1 MSLCINPL
9 CPQPA
14 HPENSHNVICQACG
28 SGLLLQGQYRVM
40 RLLSSNSGFGLVYEA
55 YQQDQPKIL
64 KVLKRD
70 RSENPKV
77 LSLFRKEAEVLSQLD
92 HPGVP
97 LVEADGY
104 FVYRPKEGPPLH
116 CIVMEKI
123 DGPNLLQWMQQ
134 QGNHPIGERQAFQW
148 LHQLTEILRRVHQH
162 NYFHRDIKP
171 DNIMLRSSGQLV
183 LVDFGAAREMSQ
195 TYLAQVG
202 SLGVTTISSAGY
214 TPPEQEQGQAVP
226 QSDFYALGR
235 TIIFLLTG
243 RSPNDTALYDPM
255 LNMFNWRPYAPVISA
270 DFANLLDSLVS
281 PRVIDRPKTAQE
293 LLDRLQK
300 LSLSQF
306 MHQGDEVALHAI
318 TSPPVINSTTHA
330 SGLRIPDQMP
340 DPAAAP
346 NPKTTSKSSAS
357 VTYWTWLIAGGIGL
371 AAIAF
376 IGLGIW
382 SRQRSQPATPSAQ
395 SIDPAPATPS
405 EQTAPTIRVQLLS
418 TLTAHDN
425 SINDLRLM
433 ADERR
438 FFSASA
444 DNTIRLWNLST
455 GEVLQTFIGHET
467 FVNTIVLS
475 PDERTLYSGSADGAM
490 LAWDPNTGDQR
501 AAFVGHDG
509 PVNTLD
515 RNPDGRL
522 LVSGASDGTIKIW
535 ETDTQALV
543 NTLAGHQGAVNT
555 LLITDDG
562 QRIISGGTDHTI
574 RVWNLQTGEA
584 IAVLEGHESYINAI
598 AASPD
603 GRYLFSASADN
614 TLKRWDLG
622 TGEVLNTMTDHT
634 SYLNVLTM
642 SRNGQVVASGSADE
656 TVRLWD
662 VATGELQATYTNFDM
677 PIDHI
682 LLPSDKQIVTASGE
696 NSAIKTWNLQP

>member
-1 MSLCINPL
+1 MSLCINPD

-28 SGLLLQGQYRVM
+28 SGLLLQGRYRVM
-40 RLLSSNSGFGLVYEA
+40 RLLSSSSGFGMVYEA

-70 RSENPKV
+70 RSENSKV
-77 LSLFRKEAEVLSQLD
+77 LSLFKKEAEVLSQLQ

-104 FVYRPKEGPPLH
+104 FVYRPQDGPPLH

-148 LHQLTEILRRVHQH
+148 LFHLVEILRRVHQH

-171 DNIMLRSSGQLV
+171 DNIMLRASGQLV

-255 LNMFNWRPYAPVISA
+255 LNTFHWRPYATNISA
-270 DFANLLDSLVS
+270 DFANLLDTLVS
-281 PRVIDRPKTAQE
+281 PRVIDRPRTAQE
-293 LLDRLQK
+293 ILDRLHQ

-306 MHQGDEVALHAI
+306 IHQGNESVLHAV
-318 TSPPVINSTTHA
+318 TSPPPDDITQA
-330 SGLRIPDQMP
+330 SGFQMP
-340 DPAAAP
+340 LRPGH
-346 NPKTTSKSSAS
+346 SSAPVNAQS
-357 VTYWTWLIAGGIGL
+357 STVSNSRLTYWTWLIAGGVVL
-371 AAIAF
+371 AAIAMM
-376 IGLGIW
+376 GLGMW
-382 SRQRSQPATPSAQ
+382 GRQRSQLSPSAA
-395 SIDPAPATPS
+395 SPADPPLAADPAVPV
-405 EQTAPTIRVQLLS
+405 TAAQLLR

-425 SINDLRLM
+425 SINALKLM
-433 ADERR
+433 SDERR

-444 DNTIRLWNLST
+444 DNTLRLWDLST
-455 GEVLQTFIGHET
+455 GEVLQTFTGHDT
-467 FVNTIVLS
+467 FVNAIALS
-475 PDERTLYSGSADGAM
+475 PDERTLYSGSADGRI
-490 LAWDPNTGDQR
+490 LAWNPATGEQR
-501 AAFVGHDG
+501 AAFAGHAG

-515 RNPDGRL
+515 RNPDGSL
-522 LVSGASDGTIKIW
+522 LVSGASDGTIKVW
-535 ETDTQALV
+535 ETDTQVLV

-562 QRIISGGTDHTI
+562 QRIISGGTDRTI
-574 RVWNLQTGEA
+574 RIWDLPTGAA
-584 IAVLEGHESYINAI
+584 IAVLEGHDSYVNAI
-598 AASPD
+598 AVSPD
-603 GRYLFSASADN
+603 GRHLFSASADR
-614 TLKRWDLG
+614 TLKRWNLD
-622 TGEVLNTMTDHT
+622 TGEVLETLVGHT
-634 SYLNVLTM
+634 SYVNILTM
-642 SRNGQVVASGSADE
+642 SRNGQLVASGSADE
-656 TVRLWD
+656 TVHIWD
-662 VATGELQATYTNFDM
+662 VATGERLAVYTGFGM
-677 PIDHI
+677 PVDHI
-682 LLPSDKQIVTASGE
+682 LLPSEKQVVTASRE
-696 NSAIKTWNLQP
+696 NPAIKTWAIEP